1 MYLATLI
8 RFRAASKPLVCLL
21 AWILG
26 RIDVLDATGSNE
38 LNLEDRSFVLRAGT
52 KCFYQRGTRPSQVV
66 VVNAAYLEQH
76 VPFVRAR
83 RPPASAA
90 MTCPRPNWLGRLD
103 RAVAAGLD
111 MVPLA
116 GRGLRV

>member
-1 MYLATLI
+1 VYFATLI
-8 RFRAASKPLVCLL
+8 RFRAASKPLVRLL

-38 LNLEDRSFVLRAGT
+38 LNLDDCSFALRTGT

-66 VVNAAYLEQH
+66 VINAAYLEQH
-76 VPFVRAR
+76 VLFVRAR

-90 MTCPRPNWLGRLD
+90 MTCLRPNWLGRLD
-103 RAVAAGLD
+103 GAVAARLG
-111 MVPLA
+111 MVPPL
-116 GRGLRV
+116 